1 MSPLDYKRE
10 GTCVTRGRH
19 THSDSST
26 STLELSAIQLTSGCS
41 VLRFSDPNHS
51 KHLCVLVFLHVD
63 RLILGSSSFLGLGGS
78 CTTTCILHHFVTS
91 ALVPRTA
98 HLGSRTSFLLKD
110 WLPKLQATSTLSL
123 GNLVYDMGARAHRSY
138 KAYVGNGCEK
148 AGLNHQAR
156 GTQTMITSL
165 GNVAVVKPYL
175 LSRW

>member
-1 MSPLDYKRE
+1 MSPLDYKRA

-41 VLRFSDPNHS
+41 VLRFSGPNHS
-51 KHLCVLVFLHVD
+51 KHLCVLVFLHVH
-63 RLILGSSSFLGLGGS
+63 RLILGSSSFLGLGES

-98 HLGSRTSFLLKD
+98 HLESRTSFLLKG
-110 WLPKLQATSTLSL
+110 WLPKIQATSTLSL

-138 KAYVGNGCEK
+138 KAYVENECEK
-148 AGLNHQAR
+148 AGLNRQAR
-156 GTQTMITSL
+156 ETQAMSTSL